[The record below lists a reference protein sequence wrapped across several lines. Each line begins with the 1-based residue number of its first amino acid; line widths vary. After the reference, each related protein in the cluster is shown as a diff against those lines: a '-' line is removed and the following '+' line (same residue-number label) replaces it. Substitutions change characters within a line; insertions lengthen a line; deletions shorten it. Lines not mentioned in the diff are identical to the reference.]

1 MATSVSS
8 PQEPPVPD
16 EAEPD
21 HQDDLGAS
29 DSHQTLHDDDDAN
42 MDEEN
47 AGQDENDQ
55 QDEAGEEDLEDEDDE
70 EEEED
75 LSSSAPPTRV
85 KDHRS
90 RKRRRRD
97 KMFQDCVS
105 IQIPLDVTA
114 DLGIAIR
121 RTRRKR
127 IEALTRSFPE
137 LIENKNET
145 TEADTKENPMES
157 SVKGETTIDGEDDD
171 DDADRR
177 NSSPKTDFNSPPRES
192 LSHVPRR
199 EDYANV
205 VDYLE
210 AKYAQGVMINDD
222 DDDAEN
228 GETGGKADADDDEG
242 QGSVYSQSSFLDDRD
257 LQRDVAEQVLAQS
270 TTTKLELESN
280 NDDAFFVNVGNL
292 EVEESDLTKDG
303 YDPVNDVENVKKPK
317 KKRKPTEP
325 KEKKDTKSA
334 ASSEKTKEK
343 KKSTAKAAITKE
355 KETKATSSAK
365 KKAEGSEPSKKK
377 AKTTSKSAASKKK
390 EKKPPS
396 EAEKAAAAKRKEVD
410 KAYKEVVR
418 MIKAMAQEDLPRRKT
433 MEKVAITC
441 PPDKKPGDSVLFAN
455 PHVPGQRLK
464 VKIPKKTMPG
474 GTFKVSVP
482 VASNADEDENDNTDH
497 NKWSREFYDCFG
509 EYCNLYDEWVELV
522 AIVKQEQEITDYV
535 VYFEKRNKFDE
546 LIKDVPQDL
555 KTPLDKSYFQ
565 KLLRRSRQNRH
576 KRERTLKRQEEK
588 AKELLHDQSDGDQ
601 EDQGDSKPAT
611 ASSESPEKKA
621 VEDDDAEHNEDPP
634 SRTVSVPHLSTA
646 FPTIKF
652 NPADWS

>member
-1 MATSVSS
+1 MATSAPTPEDPSEETS
-8 PQEPPVPD
+8 AQ
-16 EAEPD
+16 
-21 HQDDLGAS
+21 QDARGES
-29 DSHQTLHDDDDAN
+29 DSHEPLHDDDDAN
-42 MDEEN
+42 MDEGN
-47 AGQDENDQ
+47 AQEEPDE
-55 QDEAGEEDLEDEDDE
+55 DERQEDGDERLEDDE
-70 EEEED
+70 DEEEED
-75 LSSSAPPTRV
+75 LSSSAPPTRM

-114 DLGIAIR
+114 DLGVAIR

-127 IEALTRSFPE
+127 IDALTQAFPE
-137 LIENKNET
+137 LIESRNDT
-145 TEADTKENPMES
+145 ADSDPKENPMES
-157 SVKGETTIDGEDDD
+157 SLKGETTMDGEDEDD
-171 DDADRR
+171 GDRRKSNSKADAD
-177 NSSPKTDFNSPPRES
+177 SPARKNLT
-192 LSHVPRR
+192 HVPRR

-210 AKYAQGVMINDD
+210 AKYVQGVMINDD
-222 DDDAEN
+222 DDDEPQN
-228 GETGGKADADDDEG
+228 GEAGAKGDADDDEG

-257 LQRDVAEQVLAQS
+257 LQRDVAEQVLAQT

-292 EVEESDLTKDG
+292 EVEESDLTKEG
-303 YDPVNDVENVKKPK
+303 YDPIHDVENVKKPK
-317 KKRKPTEP
+317 KKRKPAEP
-325 KEKKDTKSA
+325 KGKKETKSTV
-334 ASSEKTKEK
+334 SSEKTKEK
-343 KKSTAKAAITKE
+343 KKPAAKATASKE
-355 KETKATSSAK
+355 KEAKATSASK
-365 KKAEGSEPSKKK
+365 KKVEGSESPKKK
-377 AKTTSKSAASKKK
+377 AKPTAKSAASKKK

-410 KAYKEVVR
+410 KAYKEVVQ

-464 VKIPKKTMPG
+464 VKIPKKTVPG

-482 VASNADEDENDNTDH
+482 VAPPADEDENNSTDH

-509 EYCNLYDEWVELV
+509 EYCNIYDEWVELV
-522 AIVKQEQEITDYV
+522 AIVKQEQDITDYV

-588 AKELLHDQSDGDQ
+588 AKELLNDQSDGDQ
-601 EDQGDSKPAT
+601 EDKDESKSAA
-611 ASSESPEKKA
+611 ASSESPEKKL
-621 VEDDDAEHNEDPP
+621 VEEEEAEHSEEPP
-634 SRTVSVPHLSTA
+634 SRTVSVPHLSSV

-652 NPADWS
+652 NPDEWS